1 MKALLQLKND
11 PQKHQ
16 WQYIYDDLRKRFP
29 DESSLPA
36 VNKEMLQKAYG
47 RIDPALRAAPDS
59 QQGASTAGPH
69 APVGGSYDTS
79 QAGYNTTYAASQS
92 YPGSSYAASQ
102 SNPGGAF
109 GGPQSGL
116 WAQHAPSQMGSGGP
130 YAPTPNTNPQ
140 SRGSEWHHSHSH
152 SDPYAAAPNMNPQHP
167 QMALVGPAWNPVYG
181 HGDPY
186 ASTTYTSPQLPPLA
200 SFDPAWRQSCGYGG
214 QYASPPNTSQ
224 QLPSVGS
231 FAPGGNQ
238 GHAHGGSYA
247 MAPGMETGQS
257 PDQAGDV
264 GFDDQYMHR
273 SPLDSVGPEQRQWIF
288 ERGLNICPGYGWKNI
303 EQEYL
308 EEFDDNGLDY
318 HRLKEVFDEMRNQRG

>member
-11 PQKHQ
+11 PKKHQ
-16 WQYIYDDLRKRFP
+16 WQYIYDELRKRFP

-47 RIDPALRAAPDS
+47 RIDPALRAAP
-59 QQGASTAGPH
+59 
-69 APVGGSYDTS
+69 VGGSYDTS
-79 QAGYNTTYAASQS
+79 QAGYNATYAASQS
-92 YPGSSYAASQ
+92 YPGSSYAASH
-102 SNPGGAF
+102 SNPVGAF
-109 GGPQSGL
+109 GGPQSDP
-116 WAQHAPSQMGSGGP
+116 WAQHAPPSQVGSGGP
-130 YAPTPNTNPQ
+130 HAFTPNTNPQ
-140 SRGSEWHHSHSH
+140 ARDPAWHYAHGH
-152 SDPYAAAPNMNPQHP
+152 DNPYAAAPNIYPQHP
-167 QMALVGPAWNPVYG
+167 PMKPMEPAWNQAYG
-181 HGDPY
+181 QGDSY
-186 ASTTYTSPQLPPLA
+186 ASMPNATPQLPPLV
-200 SFDPAWRQSCGYGG
+200 SFDPEWRQSCGYGG
-214 QYASPPNTSQ
+214 QYASPPSANQ

-231 FAPGGNQ
+231 FAPGWNR